1 MTPKSGI
8 LPPLKGGI
16 KLAHNRSYYMT
27 ISGFPILL
35 KKHPPEQGRC
45 LGCKNNFTMNNYSD
59 FSLSSLA
66 SFLDFILR

>member
-8 LPPLKGGI
+8 LPPLKGVV
-16 KLAHNRSYYMT
+16 KMAHSVSCFMT
-27 ISGFPILL
+27 ILGFAKLL

-59 FSLSSLA
+59 FSLSILA
-66 SFLDFILR
+66 SFFAFILR

>member
-16 KLAHNRSYYMT
+16 KLAHIMSYYMS
-27 ISGFPILL
+27 ISGFQNIK

-45 LGCKNNFTMNNYSD
+45 QGSKNNFTIIIILTSHQ
-59 FSLSSLA
+59 A
-66 SFLDFILR
+66 S